1 MITQIETTDFIGSN
15 DINEIMYKIEFTS
28 ALIVLQALRMYL
40 GDRKPTASAVGWIPN
55 NLSFYS
61 YKLI

>member
-40 GDRKPTASAVGWIPN
+40 GDRKPTASAVG
-55 NLSFYS
+55 
-61 YKLI
+61 